1 MSDKI
6 QKILIFIEGPFNARD
21 YIRFGVDTF
30 LKNGFDVHVINFTP
44 ILHPKVHETIEV
56 YDKIEFINHRYVT
69 SMAEINNEL
78 KYSIKNTFIISFL
91 PFRTN
96 VYRLYRLISKYKL
109 PYAVLG
115 GQPVVGEKRLD
126 VETLSNFKKIIRKIR
141 KINLSNLPTYMLA
154 YLPIWLLGLKPARY
168 VFCITNLSFT
178 GIKIIGE
185 STDSVMV
192 HAYDYD
198 NYLDSLKKQIVST
211 KTIVFLDQNIPFH
224 LDHIIQSTKNVPKP
238 EEYYPDLCSAFDRI
252 ENAFKVK
259 VIIACH
265 PRANKVLLQS
275 YYKGRHVVLGVT
287 NDVVRECELCI
298 SHYSRSISYAVLY
311 KKPIIFITTNSI
323 EKSSLAH
330 RIISYAS
337 YFNKEVINISKN
349 FSIDK
354 KRELYIDDNIYEQY
368 TSDFIKSKNSSSGKF
383 WDIVSEKIK
392 TI

>member
-141 KINLSNLPTYMLA
+141 KINLYA
-154 YLPIWLLGLKPARY
+154 CLL
-168 VFCITNLSFT
+168 
-178 GIKIIGE
+178 
-185 STDSVMV
+185 TDLV
-192 HAYDYD
+192 AWF
-198 NYLDSLKKQIVST
+198 
-211 KTIVFLDQNIPFH
+211 KT
-224 LDHIIQSTKNVPKP
+224 S
-238 EEYYPDLCSAFDRI
+238 
-252 ENAFKVK
+252 KV
-259 VIIACH
+259 C
-265 PRANKVLLQS
+265 
-275 YYKGRHVVLGVT
+275 
-287 NDVVRECELCI
+287 
-298 SHYSRSISYAVLY
+298 VLY
-311 KKPIIFITTNSI
+311 
-323 EKSSLAH
+323 
-330 RIISYAS
+330 Y
-337 YFNKEVINISKN
+337 
-349 FSIDK
+349 
-354 KRELYIDDNIYEQY
+354 
-368 TSDFIKSKNSSSGKF
+368 
-383 WDIVSEKIK
+383 
-392 TI
+392 